1 MGAAA
6 GNAGAISSGAGGAAF
21 GGGSS
26 GAAMDGG
33 SGGVSGSGTG
43 VGGRPGTGGSAGASS
58 GDAGTG
64 GGGTSG
70 SGGAGG
76 VAGAGAGS
84 AGAGAGGVAGGAG
97 AGAGGASAGAGGVAG
112 TGGAG
117 AGGAGGCDASCAP
130 TGSYR
135 ILRNELLIT
144 EDATSPDKPPPNHEL
159 DIEVTTPYRTF
170 MNDNCTSSLTCTW
183 SVVAAPSG
191 GYLIT
196 NRGHTDAK
204 GFQFVLQT
212 YVVPGGYGV
221 ELVDAPDAFSSP
233 TPAQTWTFTA
243 LGNSLF
249 RLTNGAS
256 GSSFSLQAPP
266 AIATSRFVDMEATTG
281 DTSQQWKI
289 Q

>member
-1 MGAAA
+1 MGAVS
-6 GNAGAISSGAGGAAF
+6 GNAGAISSGAGGAAM

-26 GAAMDGG
+26 GAAMGGG
-33 SGGVSGSGTG
+33 SGGVSGGSPG
-43 VGGRPGTGGSAGASS
+43 VGGSAGVGGNA
-58 GDAGTG
+58 GATTGGAGTG

-70 SGGAGG
+70 TSGTSG
-76 VAGAGAGS
+76 VAGAAAGS
-84 AGAGAGGVAGGAG
+84 AGAGVGGGGG
-97 AGAGGASAGAGGVAG
+97 AGAGGAGA
-112 TGGAG
+112 GGAG
-117 AGGAGGCDASCAP
+117 AGGAGGCEASCAP

-135 ILRNELLIT
+135 ILRNELLLT

-159 DIEVTTPYRTF
+159 DVEVATTYRTF

-183 SVVAAPSG
+183 SVVAAAGG

-221 ELVDAPDAFSSP
+221 ELADAPDAFSSP

-249 RLTNGAS
+249 RL
-256 GSSFSLQAPP
+256 
-266 AIATSRFVDMEATTG
+266 
-281 DTSQQWKI
+281 
-289 Q
+289 